1 MEADWSDLPQDLVGS
16 LVKRPEVS
24 LEGFIV
30 LAGVCK
36 SWRLATTRTCRLT
49 HQVPFLMLPENE
61 DKDDN
66 ICEFYNFT
74 REKIYHLDLPEA
86 KGRRCYS
93 SLGWLFTIKLPDF
106 YTFKGHAGKLYSAG
120 IRLFDDIKKFVLS
133 SSPVGASS
141 YIVIALGETKLQFCR
156 REDEFWSSLRS
167 KEKIDDITYYKGQFY
182 IVHIDGSV
190 AACNFQDPN
199 QPRRKILVPQ
209 MPSQLLPS
217 FGTQKRLYL
226 VETAGDLLV
235 VSYTECDY
243 KFSEPTPNL
252 SFRVFKVPI
261 SNGEWRSDLEVK
273 NLGNITLFLDD
284 NSVFSVE
291 TSNDSGCKKNCI
303 YFFLSAMTLGL
314 KSRLVNSDKRDLFG
328 KTVIGIFNMED
339 GKCELHFG
347 PSFSSG
353 KRKYSPNT
361 VYSGYKWIQPNP
373 YSKS

>member
-1 MEADWSDLPQDLVGS
+1 MEADC
-16 LVKRPEVS
+16 
-24 LEGFIV
+24 FIV

-93 SLGWLFTIKLPDF
+93 SLGWLFTVPNYKQKEDFTVNLLNPLNHAQIKLPDF

-252 SFRVFKVPI
+252 ILGYLRCQLVTV
-261 SNGEWRSDLEVK
+261 NGGRTWR
-273 NLGNITLFLDD
+273 
-284 NSVFSVE
+284 
-291 TSNDSGCKKNCI
+291 
-303 YFFLSAMTLGL
+303 
-314 KSRLVNSDKRDLFG
+314 
-328 KTVIGIFNMED
+328 
-339 GKCELHFG
+339 
-347 PSFSSG
+347 
-353 KRKYSPNT
+353 
-361 VYSGYKWIQPNP
+361 
-373 YSKS
+373 